1 MRAARAGCHQI
12 IPVLIGGGV
21 EVDKPV
27 TRKGFE
33 GTTSLYFAAET
44 GRTTALL
51 SVGADVNRARDTDG
65 GSPLFKSAEKGHFD
79 TVKLLE
85 AGADVNQA
93 QEAGATPL
101 FVSAQKGHS
110 NTVKL
115 LLGQSSSQ

>member
-85 AGADVNQA
+85 AGR
-93 QEAGATPL
+93 TPIGL
-101 FVSAQKGHS
+101 ETQTQHH
-110 NTVKL
+110 
-115 LLGQSSSQ
+115 SSSAPRRDTPTPSSCC